1 MYLKYC
7 CALYVLVL
15 SSLFTVQAQDLD
27 SLMNL
32 NAFTEESDLQKI
44 INKNVAVSTQKL
56 SSRETPGIL
65 SVVTAEEIQ
74 NSGARDMV
82 DVLRLVPGFD
92 VMQDLQFVMGM
103 SLRGSW

>member
-32 NAFTEESDLQKI
+32 NAFTEESDLQK
-44 INKNVAVSTQKL
+44 
-56 SSRETPGIL
+56 
-65 SVVTAEEIQ
+65 
-74 NSGARDMV
+74 
-82 DVLRLVPGFD
+82 
-92 VMQDLQFVMGM
+92 
-103 SLRGSW
+103 